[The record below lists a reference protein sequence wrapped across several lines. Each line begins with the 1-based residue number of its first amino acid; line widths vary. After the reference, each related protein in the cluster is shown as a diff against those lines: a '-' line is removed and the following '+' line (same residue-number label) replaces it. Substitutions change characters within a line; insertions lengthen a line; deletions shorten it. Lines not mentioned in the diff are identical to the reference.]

1 MTASHDPCLRL
12 MPATSLFI
20 FLGARLEYPHP
31 VTKVLAPKCL
41 FGLHSVPGL
50 TTHMGGSQIIVP
62 FFACPEPL

>member
-31 VTKVLAPKCL
+31 VTKILAPKCL
-41 FGLHSVPGL
+41 FGLH
-50 TTHMGGSQIIVP
+50 P
-62 FFACPEPL
+62 FQA